1 MIRVWS
7 DGAVAGALDRLEGAG
22 TTFAYGPQSEVERG
36 VSLTMPTRVQSYNW
50 KNGLLPIFEMNVPE
64 GALREKLVRSFAKA
78 TGTFD
83 DFDLLSLVGRS
94 QLGRIRYSAM
104 EGALDE
110 DVPFQSVDEIL
121 RARRGGDLLDA
132 LVERFA
138 PFSGLSGVQPKVLI
152 RDEIKFSEGKARRS
166 SSIRAATH
174 IVKLWDPS
182 EYPELAANEYFC
194 LRAASLAGLEVPSN
208 TLSDNGVALVI
219 ERFDI
224 GAQGYLGFEDFCVL
238 NGVGATGKYAGS
250 YEGKLFKR
258 TADFVDPADQPKALR
273 ALFELLVL
281 NCALRNGDAH
291 LKNFALLYDS
301 IDGPTRLAPVFDLV
315 TTTAYLPQDM
325 MALTLD
331 GSTRWPDAKRLM
343 QFGQVRAGLSPASIK
358 RIFEKTADA
367 MRDAWREA
375 GAYFVQSTAPEI
387 GERMNVAWESGIAEA
402 LGKL

>member
-1 MIRVWS
+1 MQVT
-7 DGAVAGALDRLEGAG
+7 L
-22 TTFAYGPQSEVERG
+22 
-36 VSLTMPTRVQSYNW
+36 N
-50 KNGLLPIFEMNVPE
+50 
-64 GALREKLVRSFAKA
+64 
-78 TGTFD
+78 
-83 DFDLLSLVGRS
+83 
-94 QLGRIRYSAM
+94 
-104 EGALDE
+104 
-110 DVPFQSVDEIL
+110 EIL
-121 RARRGGDLLDA
+121 RARRGGDLFDA

-138 PFSGLSGVQPKVLI
+138 PFSGLSGVQLKVLI

-224 GAQGYLGFEDFCVL
+224 GAEGYLGFEDFCVL

-325 MALTLD
+325 MALSLD

-343 QFGQVRAGLSPASIK
+343 QFGQIRAGLSPAIIK
-358 RIFEKTADA
+358 RIFERTADA

-375 GAYFVQSTAPEI
+375 APYFVQSTAPQI